1 MSHLLRLALPVL
13 LVLAFAA
20 AASSAQEHKYVGV
33 KKCRSCHKKAAIG
46 NQFGVWEDS
55 KHSKAFETLASE
67 EAKKLATAAGVEDP
81 QAAERCLKCHVTAY
95 GAPKELLGLKFEPNL
110 GVQCEAC
117 HGAGMDYSKKK
128 IMIDRDL
135 STSKGLIIP
144 SEETCKNCH
153 SDQSPTWDPE
163 RYTRPDG
170 TKVGFDFEQA
180 FEKIAHP
187 VPEDYDP
194 SARGGAD

>member
-1 MSHLLRLALPVL
+1 MIHSLKPALLVALALV
-13 LVLAFAA
+13 FAS

-46 NQFGVWEDS
+46 NQYGVWEES
-55 KHSKAFETLASE
+55 KHAKAFEALASE
-67 EAKKLATAAGVEDP
+67 KAKELATAAGVENP
-81 QAAERCLKCHVTAY
+81 QSDERCLKCHVTAY
-95 GAPKELLGLKFEPNL
+95 GAPAELLGLKFEANL

-135 STSKGLIIP
+135 SLANGLVIP
-144 SEETCKNCH
+144 NEETCTRCH

-170 TKVGFDFEQA
+170 SKVGFDFDQA